1 MRVKGLSRIKLK
13 YNDMVGMINSVLTKE
28 NKNTKIERR
37 IFTIMVKI
45 IVDRKLEWIFF
56 QAILQLN
63 WSTKMN
69 LSKQLEKIFL
79 SGVACGAF
87 ENDVEALAM

>member
-37 IFTIMVKI
+37 IFTLVKI
-45 IVDRKLEWIFF
+45 IVDWKLEWIFF
-56 QAILQLN
+56 SSYFAIELICKDEPEQTTLKN
-63 WSTKMN
+63 
-69 LSKQLEKIFL
+69 FL